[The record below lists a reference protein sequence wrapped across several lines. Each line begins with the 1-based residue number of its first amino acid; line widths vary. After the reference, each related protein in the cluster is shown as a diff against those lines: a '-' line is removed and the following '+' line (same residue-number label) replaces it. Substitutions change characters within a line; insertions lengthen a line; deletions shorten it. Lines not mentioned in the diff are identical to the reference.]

1 MYKEKG
7 CGVGQFKG
15 GRWRS
20 LEVAFSAFILV
31 FTGVAHNTST
41 QSRALF
47 WQSLPQ
53 GHVSLQ
59 PLNGSSLYLKNFPNR
74 FIIFSITLFHNMM
87 SESENLSEG
96 NVCVK
101 VNAVPCVTRV

>member
-1 MYKEKG
+1 MEWG
-7 CGVGQFKG
+7 SSRVVVGEAW
-15 GRWRS
+15 RWPSRLLPWCLQVWLITPVPS
-20 LEVAFSAFILV
+20 LGHSSGEVFPR
-31 FTGVAHNTST
+31 GM
-41 QSRALF
+41 
-47 WQSLPQ
+47 
-53 GHVSLQ
+53 VSLQ